1 MAEQTTMATSTFCW
15 NELMTPDPEAAKRF
29 YTQLLGWT
37 TREMDMVEAGSYTI
51 FVAGDKD
58 VGGMMKTT
66 NDEIPPHWLSHVAV
80 EDVDAATKK
89 AEQLGAK
96 LCVPPTDIP
105 EVGRF
110 SVITDPTGA
119 TIALFQGK

>member
-1 MAEQTTMATSTFCW
+1 MPEQATMATSTFCW
-15 NELMTPDPEAAKRF
+15 NELMTRDLSAAKNF
-29 YTQLLGWT
+29 YTKLFGWT
-37 TREMDMVEAGSYTI
+37 TRDMDMGEQGTYTI

-58 VGGMMKTT
+58 LGGMMKTT
-66 NDEIPPHWLSHVAV
+66 KEDIPPNWLSYVAV

-96 LCVPPTDIP
+96 QCVPPTDIP
-105 EVGRF
+105 NAGRF

-119 TIALFQGK
+119 TIGLYQTK

>member
-1 MAEQTTMATSTFCW
+1 MAEQAATAASTFCW

-37 TREMDMVEAGSYTI
+37 SRESDIGEAGTYTI
-51 FVAGDKD
+51 FAAGDKD

-66 NDEIPPHWLSHVAV
+66 KGEIPPHWLSYVAV

-96 LCVPPTDIP
+96 PCVPPTDIP
-105 EVGRF
+105 NVGRF

-119 TIALFQGK
+119 TIGLYQSK